1 MPRQPK
7 QPGQPND
14 PQQPKRKKS
23 TYGGGSVYPLKDG
36 RYAASIKDPV
46 SGKRIV
52 RYGKTRKEA
61 EKKLED
67 IKFEIRQGKLATG
80 PLQTIGKYI
89 VYWLEEIHRP
99 LIGVATY

>member
-7 QPGQPND
+7 QSGQPNNS
-14 PQQPKRKKS
+14 PQPKRKKS

-46 SGKRIV
+46 SGKRVV

-67 IKFEIRQGKLATG
+67 IKFEIRQGALATG
-80 PLQTIGKYI
+80 PNQT
-89 VYWLEEIHRP
+89 VEQFLTRWLNDIYR
-99 LIGVATY
+99 LGTRDS